1 MNKQYATHSAILGLM
16 RSYDIQ
22 PKKGLGQNFLTDP
35 RVTEKIIAA
44 AQITSNDY
52 VIEIG
57 AGLGGLT
64 QVLANNAKAVLAIEL
79 DRNLVKILQDLFAD
93 KSNVEVL
100 QGDILKAEIGKLME
114 ERSWQTAKIAANLP
128 YYISTPVIMDL
139 LEGSSSLSV
148 ITVMVQREV
157 GERLIAKPG
166 SKEYGALSLAAA
178 YYADVTLSA
187 HVPRNCFFPR
197 PNVDSA
203 VVTLRLRTID
213 SDPDLKGMLFKCIKA
228 AFGNRRKTLV
238 NCLRAQDWVQNDRQA
253 LIEIVKGCGFNENI
267 RGEALSLDEFT
278 HLAHKL
284 RHSGI
289 TSFP

>member
-35 RVTEKIIAA
+35 RVAEKIIAA

-79 DRNLVKILQDLFAD
+79 DKRLAAIAQDLFAQM
-93 KSNVEVL
+93 SHVEIL
-100 QGDILKAEIGKLME
+100 QSDILKADIGKLMK
-114 ERSWQTAKIAANLP
+114 ERGWQTAKIAANLP
-128 YYISTPVIMDL
+128 YYIATQVIMDL
-139 LEGSSSLSV
+139 LEGSSSISM

-157 GERLIAKPG
+157 AERLTAKPG
-166 SKEYGALSLAAA
+166 SKEYGTLSLAAA

-187 HVPRNCFFPR
+187 NVPRNCFFPR

-203 VVTLRLRTID
+203 VVTLRLREVG
-213 SDPDLKGMLFKCIKA
+213 SDPLIKGMLFKCIKA

-238 NCLRAQDWVQNDRQA
+238 NCLRAQDWVQKDRQE
-253 LIEIVKGCGFNENI
+253 LIEIVKGCGFDENI